1 MILDPEK
8 TLHETLAAL
17 GFTTRDAGNHGKK
30 DILSRDGAV
39 LFCGRAREVW
49 AWLVAREV
57 GR

>member
-17 GFTTRDAGNHGKK
+17 GFTTRDAGNHGRK

-39 LFCGRAREVW
+39 LFCGRAHEVW
-49 AWLVAREV
+49 AWLVAREAQ
-57 GR
+57 